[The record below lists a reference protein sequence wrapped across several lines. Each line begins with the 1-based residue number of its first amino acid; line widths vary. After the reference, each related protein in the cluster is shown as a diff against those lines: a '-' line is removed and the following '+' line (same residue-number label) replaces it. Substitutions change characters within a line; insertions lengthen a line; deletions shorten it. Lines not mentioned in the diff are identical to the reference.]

1 MKYFAL
7 TLALLVPLA
16 CAQDNSPEQTTTT
29 PDNAATASTQETASA
44 AESEATSAQ
53 ETALAAE
60 SEAAS
65 AQETAPAAEPAAAST
80 QEAVLAAEP
89 AIVSAQE
96 TAPAPAA
103 QDPAQTDND
112 PVFQYHLGQEYA
124 LRRDYP
130 TARTWFAKA
139 AAQNN
144 ADAQTA
150 LGILDYYG
158 IASDKQRDA
167 AKWFAKA
174 AKQNHPVAYDWQGN
188 LAADNQNPAQA
199 RQKYNRAAERGS
211 TSAMRN
217 LGLAWLSG
225 KGGAQNVEQAREW
238 LEKAATGQPADAAAM
253 RHLALDIYHA
263 GKGVAIDNK
272 QALDWLQR
280 ASDAGDSTAAL
291 ILGQI
296 YRRGDWGETADENKA
311 CAYYAQSAA
320 QNGGLPAA
328 LILQTLQH
336 QKKCADTPPAILP
349 TDNNSRLYW
358 PQERALQALKTLETT
373 PPQPAPQPAP
383 AAVEPET
390 L

>member
-80 QEAVLAAEP
+80 QEAVLSAEP

-130 TARTWFAKA
+130 SARTWFAKA

-263 GKGVAIDNK
+263 GKGVAADNK

-336 QKKCADTPPAILP
+336 QKKCTDTPPAILP
-349 TDNNSRLYW
+349 ADNNSRLYW

-373 PPQPAPQPAP
+373 PPQPASQPAP
-383 AAVEPET
+383 VAVEPEN

>member
-29 PDNAATASTQETASA
+29 PDNAAAASTQEAAPA

-65 AQETAPAAEPAAAST
+65 AQETVPAADSAAAST

-263 GKGVAIDNK
+263 GKGVAADNK

-349 TDNNSRLYW
+349 ADNNSRLYW

-373 PPQPAPQPAP
+373 PPQPASQPAP
-383 AAVEPET
+383 VAVEPEN

>member
-16 CAQDNSPEQTTTT
+16 YAQDNSPEQTTTT
-29 PDNAATASTQETASA
+29 PDNAAATSQESVQAADSAAASTQETIP
-44 AESEATSAQ
+44 
-53 ETALAAE
+53 AAE

-80 QEAVLAAEP
+80 QEAVLSAEP

-96 TAPAPAA
+96 TASVPAA

-130 TARTWFAKA
+130 TARAWFAKA

-296 YRRGDWGETADENKA
+296 YRRGDWGEIADENKA
-311 CAYYAQSAA
+311 CTYYAQSAA

>member
-29 PDNAATASTQETASA
+29 PDNAA
-44 AESEATSAQ
+44 
-53 ETALAAE
+53 
-60 SEAAS
+60 AAS
-65 AQETAPAAEPAAAST
+65 AQETTPAADSAAAST

-96 TAPAPAA
+96 TASAPAA
-103 QDPAQTDND
+103 QDPTQTDND

-263 GKGVAIDNK
+263 GQGVTADNK

-349 TDNNSRLYW
+349 ADNNSRLYW

>member
-96 TAPAPAA
+96 TASAPAA

-174 AKQNHPVAYDWQGN
+174 ATQNHPVAYDWQGN

-349 TDNNSRLYW
+349 ADNNSRLYW
-358 PQERALQALKTLETT
+358 RQERALQALKTLETT

>member
-1 MKYFAL
+1 MKHLVLTFAL
-7 TLALLVPLA
+7 LAPLA
-16 CAQDNSPEQTTTT
+16 CAQDNQAAQTTI
-29 PDNAATASTQETASA
+29 PDNAAATAETASPLDSG
-44 AESEATSAQ
+44 EPVT
-53 ETALAAE
+53 ETV
-60 SEAAS
+60 S
-65 AQETAPAAEPAAAST
+65 AAEPVQS
-80 QEAVLAAEP
+80 
-89 AIVSAQE
+89 
-96 TAPAPAA
+96 
-103 QDPAQTDND
+103 DND

-130 TARTWFAKA
+130 TAREWFGKA

-144 ADAQTA
+144 AEAQTA

-158 IASDKQRDA
+158 IAPGKQRDA

-174 AKQNHPVAYDWQGN
+174 AKQNHPAAYDWQGN

-199 RQKYNRAAERGS
+199 RQKYSRAAERGS
-211 TSAMRN
+211 TSAMRH
-217 LGLAWLSG
+217 LGLAWLKG
-225 KGGAQNVEQAREW
+225 KGGAQSAEEARTW
-238 LEKAATGQPADAAAM
+238 LEKAATGQPADATAM

-263 GKGVAIDNK
+263 GKGGVSADNK

-311 CAYYAQSAA
+311 CAYYAKSAE

-336 QKKCADTPPAILP
+336 QQKCADIPPAILP
-349 TDNNSRLYW
+349 TDNNSRQYW
-358 PQERALQALKTLETT
+358 PQERALQALQTLEAT
-373 PPQPAPQPAP
+373 PP
-383 AAVEPET
+383 AASSPVPSLAESP
-390 L
+390 

>member
-29 PDNAATASTQETASA
+29 PDNAAAASTQETAPAADSA
-44 AESEATSAQ
+44 AAQ
-53 ETALAAE
+53 ETTPAAE

-65 AQETAPAAEPAAAST
+65 AQEMAPAAESTVAST

-103 QDPAQTDND
+103 QDPTQTDND

-225 KGGAQNVEQAREW
+225 KGGAQNAEQAREW

-263 GKGVAIDNK
+263 GKGVAADNK

-349 TDNNSRLYW
+349 ADNNSRLYW

-383 AAVEPET
+383 AAVEPEN

>member
-29 PDNAATASTQETASA
+29 PDNAAAASTQEAAPA

-65 AQETAPAAEPAAAST
+65 AQETVPAADSAAAST

-188 LAADNQNPAQA
+188 LAADNQNFAQA

-263 GKGVAIDNK
+263 GKGVAADNQ

-311 CAYYAQSAA
+311 CAYYAQGAA

-336 QKKCADTPPAILP
+336 QKKCTDTPPAILP
-349 TDNNSRLYW
+349 ADNNSRLYW
-358 PQERALQALKTLETT
+358 RQERALQALKTLETT
-373 PPQPAPQPAP
+373 PVASGITPSLA
-383 AAVEPET
+383 ET
-390 L
+390 P

>member
-29 PDNAATASTQETASA
+29 PDNAAAIS
-44 AESEATSAQ
+44 
-53 ETALAAE
+53 
-60 SEAAS
+60 
-65 AQETAPAAEPAAAST
+65 QETAPVTESTAAST
-80 QEAVLAAEP
+80 QEVVLAAEP

-96 TAPAPAA
+96 IAPAPAA

-130 TARTWFAKA
+130 TARTWFVKA

-158 IASDKQRDA
+158 IASGKQRDA

-188 LAADNQNPAQA
+188 LAADNQNFAQA

-320 QNGGLPAA
+320 QNGGLPAT

-349 TDNNSRLYW
+349 ADNNSRLYW
-358 PQERALQALKTLETT
+358 RQERALQALKTLETT
-373 PPQPAPQPAP
+373 PVASGITPSLA
-383 AAVEPET
+383 ET
-390 L
+390 P

>member
-16 CAQDNSPEQTTTT
+16 CAQDNSSEQTTTT
-29 PDNAATASTQETASA
+29 PDNAAAASTQETAPEAEETAPA
-44 AESEATSAQ
+44 AESEAT
-53 ETALAAE
+53 
-60 SEAAS
+60 S

-80 QEAVLAAEP
+80 QEAVLSAEP

-174 AKQNHPVAYDWQGN
+174 AKQNNPVAYDWQGN
-188 LAADNQNPAQA
+188 LAADNQNFAQA

-263 GKGVAIDNK
+263 GKGVAADNK

-296 YRRGDWGETADENKA
+296 YRRGDWGEAADENKA

-336 QKKCADTPPAILP
+336 QKKCTDTPPAILP
-349 TDNNSRLYW
+349 ADNNSRLYW
-358 PQERALQALKTLETT
+358 RQERALQALRTLETT
-373 PPQPAPQPAP
+373 PVASGITPSLA
-383 AAVEPET
+383 ET
-390 L
+390 P

>member
-29 PDNAATASTQETASA
+29 PDNAA
-44 AESEATSAQ
+44 
-53 ETALAAE
+53 
-60 SEAAS
+60 AAS
-65 AQETAPAAEPAAAST
+65 AQETAPAADSASAQETTPAAEPTAASAQETAPVTESTAAST
-80 QEAVLAAEP
+80 QEAVLSAEP

-263 GKGVAIDNK
+263 GQGVTADNK

-383 AAVEPET
+383 AAVEPEN

>member
-29 PDNAATASTQETASA
+29 PDNAAAASTQETAPA
-44 AESEATSAQ
+44 ADS
-53 ETALAAE
+53 
-60 SEAAS
+60 AS
-65 AQETAPAAEPAAAST
+65 AQETAPVTESTAAST
-80 QEAVLAAEP
+80 QEAVLSAEP

-263 GKGVAIDNK
+263 GKGVAADNK

-349 TDNNSRLYW
+349 ADNNSRLYW

-383 AAVEPET
+383 AAVEPEN

>member
-1 MKYFAL
+1 MCF
-7 TLALLVPLA
+7 PI
-16 CAQDNSPEQTTTT
+16 S
-29 PDNAATASTQETASA
+29 
-44 AESEATSAQ
+44 
-53 ETALAAE
+53 
-60 SEAAS
+60 
-65 AQETAPAAEPAAAST
+65 
-80 QEAVLAAEP
+80 
-89 AIVSAQE
+89 
-96 TAPAPAA
+96 
-103 QDPAQTDND
+103 
-112 PVFQYHLGQEYA
+112 
-124 LRRDYP
+124 
-130 TARTWFAKA
+130 
-139 AAQNN
+139 QNN

-225 KGGAQNVEQAREW
+225 KGGAQNAEQAREW

-349 TDNNSRLYW
+349 ADNNSRLYW

-383 AAVEPET
+383 VAVEPEN

>member
-1 MKYFAL
+1 
-7 TLALLVPLA
+7 
-16 CAQDNSPEQTTTT
+16 
-29 PDNAATASTQETASA
+29 
-44 AESEATSAQ
+44 
-53 ETALAAE
+53 
-60 SEAAS
+60 
-65 AQETAPAAEPAAAST
+65 
-80 QEAVLAAEP
+80 
-89 AIVSAQE
+89 
-96 TAPAPAA
+96 
-103 QDPAQTDND
+103 
-112 PVFQYHLGQEYA
+112 
-124 LRRDYP
+124 
-130 TARTWFAKA
+130 
-139 AAQNN
+139 
-144 ADAQTA
+144 
-150 LGILDYYG
+150 
-158 IASDKQRDA
+158 
-167 AKWFAKA
+167 
-174 AKQNHPVAYDWQGN
+174 
-188 LAADNQNPAQA
+188 
-199 RQKYNRAAERGS
+199 
-211 TSAMRN
+211 MRN

-263 GKGVAIDNK
+263 GKGVTIDNK

-349 TDNNSRLYW
+349 ADNNSRLYW
-358 PQERALQALKTLETT
+358 RQERALQALKTLETT

>member
-96 TAPAPAA
+96 TASAPAA

>member
-29 PDNAATASTQETASA
+29 PDNAAAASTQETAPVADSA
-44 AESEATSAQ
+44 AAQ
-53 ETALAAE
+53 ET
-60 SEAAS
+60 
-65 AQETAPAAEPAAAST
+65 TPAAEPAAAST

-103 QDPAQTDND
+103 QDPAQTDNDPAQTDND

-263 GKGVAIDNK
+263 GKGVTIDNK

-296 YRRGDWGETADENKA
+296 YRRGDWGEIADENKA

-349 TDNNSRLYW
+349 ADNNSRLYW

>member
-29 PDNAATASTQETASA
+29 PDNAAA
-44 AESEATSAQ
+44 ASAQ
-53 ETALAAE
+53 EIALAAE

-65 AQETAPAAEPAAAST
+65 AQETTPAAESTAAST

-96 TAPAPAA
+96 TASAPAA

-263 GKGVAIDNK
+263 GQGVTADNK

-349 TDNNSRLYW
+349 ADNNSRLYW

>member
-29 PDNAATASTQETASA
+29 PDNAAAASTQETAPVADSA
-44 AESEATSAQ
+44 AAQ
-53 ETALAAE
+53 ET
-60 SEAAS
+60 
-65 AQETAPAAEPAAAST
+65 TPAAEPAAAST

-103 QDPAQTDND
+103 QDPAQTDNDPAQTDND

-238 LEKAATGQPADAAAM
+238 LEKAATGQPADTVAM

-263 GKGVAIDNK
+263 GKGVAADNK

-383 AAVEPET
+383 VAVEPEN

>member
-16 CAQDNSPEQTTTT
+16 CAQDNSSEQTTTT
-29 PDNAATASTQETASA
+29 PDNAAAASTQETAPEAEETAPA
-44 AESEATSAQ
+44 AESEAT
-53 ETALAAE
+53 
-60 SEAAS
+60 S

-80 QEAVLAAEP
+80 QEAVLSAEP

-263 GKGVAIDNK
+263 GKGVAADNK

-296 YRRGDWGETADENKA
+296 YRRGDWGEAADENKA

-336 QKKCADTPPAILP
+336 QKKCTDTPPAILP
-349 TDNNSRLYW
+349 ADNNSRLYW
-358 PQERALQALKTLETT
+358 RQERALQALRTLETT
-373 PPQPAPQPAP
+373 PVASGITPSLA
-383 AAVEPET
+383 ET
-390 L
+390 P

>member
-1 MKYFAL
+1 MKHLAL
-7 TLALLVPLA
+7 TLALLAPLA
-16 CAQDNSPEQTTTT
+16 CAQDDT
-29 PDNAATASTQETASA
+29 PATAAPEDSAVAAEAAPAVPADTGESA
-44 AESEATSAQ
+44 AEQT
-53 ETALAAE
+53 
-60 SEAAS
+60 
-65 AQETAPAAEPAAAST
+65 PAAEPAQS
-80 QEAVLAAEP
+80 
-89 AIVSAQE
+89 
-96 TAPAPAA
+96 
-103 QDPAQTDND
+103 DND
-112 PVFQYHLGQEYA
+112 PIFQYHLGQEYA

-130 TARTWFAKA
+130 TARAWFAKA

-158 IASDKQRDA
+158 IAPGKQRDA

-174 AKQNHPVAYDWQGN
+174 AKQNHPAAYDWQGN

-199 RQKYNRAAERGS
+199 RQKYSRAAERGS
-211 TSAMRN
+211 TSAMRH

-225 KGGAQNVEQAREW
+225 KGGAENAEQARAW

-263 GKGVAIDNK
+263 GKGVAADNQ
-272 QALDWLQR
+272 QAIAWLQR
-280 ASDAGDSTAAL
+280 ASEAGDSTAAL

-296 YRRGDWGETADENKA
+296 YRRGDWGENADENKA

-336 QKKCADTPPAILP
+336 QQKCADTPPATLP
-349 TDNNSRLYW
+349 PDNTSRRYW
-358 PQERALQALKTLETT
+358 PQERALQALQALEAT
-373 PPQPAPQPAP
+373 PPQPAP
-383 AAVEPET
+383 AATAAENP
-390 L
+390 

>member
-29 PDNAATASTQETASA
+29 PDNAAAASTQETAPVADSA
-44 AESEATSAQ
+44 AAQ
-53 ETALAAE
+53 ET
-60 SEAAS
+60 
-65 AQETAPAAEPAAAST
+65 TPAAEPAAAST

-103 QDPAQTDND
+103 QDPAQTDNDPAQTDND

-263 GKGVAIDNK
+263 GKGVAADNK

-349 TDNNSRLYW
+349 ADNNSRLYW

-383 AAVEPET
+383 AAVEPEN

>member
-16 CAQDNSPEQTTTT
+16 YAQDNSPEQTTTT
-29 PDNAATASTQETASA
+29 PDNAA
-44 AESEATSAQ
+44 
-53 ETALAAE
+53 
-60 SEAAS
+60 AAS
-65 AQETAPAAEPAAAST
+65 MQETAPAADSAAAQETALVTEPAAAAEETAPAAESTAAST

-96 TAPAPAA
+96 TASAPAA

-263 GKGVAIDNK
+263 GKGVAADNK

-349 TDNNSRLYW
+349 EDNNSRLYW

>member
-89 AIVSAQE
+89 AIASAQE

-263 GKGVAIDNK
+263 GKGVAADNK

-349 TDNNSRLYW
+349 ADNNSRLYW